1 MQASS
6 SAKMLK
12 PLTGKRPPSGN
23 PWDNGVG
30 AGAMQA
36 SGQSFYS
43 EKVAQ
48 MNEE

>member
-1 MQASS
+1 
-6 SAKMLK
+6 
-12 PLTGKRPPSGN
+12 
-23 PWDNGVG
+23 VG
-30 AGAMQA
+30 GAGAGGAMQA